1 MVSLAEKRRAA
12 AHLVKVLEVSERR
25 ACRVLALAR
34 STKRRS
40 SGSPNVELLARIH
53 ELSRAY
59 PRFGYRKIFFRLKHA
74 GWRVGRETV
83 RLLRKREG
91 LQVPQRQPKR
101 RRRGTSTQEAQT
113 ALYAN
118 HVWSYDFVS
127 DQTEDG
133 KTLRF
138 LTVIDE
144 YTRRGLWIECA
155 RHLTSFDVVRILDQL
170 VEVYGAPG
178 LVKSDNGPE
187 FVAKKVQQWLEAK
200 QIGARYIDPGS
211 PWQNGHNES
220 FNAVFRD
227 GCLNRWLFSS
237 PREARRIAEHWLLE
251 YNEERPHGSLGGL
264 APSTFFERW
273 EEEKRKEAA

>member
-12 AHLVKVLEVSERR
+12 VHLEKVLGVSERR
-25 ACRVLALAR
+25 ACRILALAR
-34 STKRRS
+34 STKRRP
-40 SGSPNVELLARIH
+40 SGGPDVELVARIH
-53 ELSRAY
+53 ELSREY
-59 PRFGYRKIFFRLKHA
+59 SRFGYRKIFFRLKHE

-83 RLLRKREG
+83 GVLRRREG

-101 RRRGTSTQEAQT
+101 RRRGTSTQEAQS

-155 RHLTSFDVVRILDQL
+155 RHLTSFDVVRVLEL

-187 FVAKKVQQWLEAK
+187 FVAKKPRSSNDGKKRRRRKQLDGQAK
-200 QIGARYIDPGS
+200 YLNSRLVSFLWAGHFEVFAVARFHQFD
-211 PWQNGHNES
+211 
-220 FNAVFRD
+220 AD
-227 GCLNRWLFSS
+227 AMA
-237 PREARRIAEHWLLE
+237 ARVEAEH
-251 YNEERPHGSLGGL
+251 RRAVAVGVD
-264 APSTFFERW
+264 ARCFERQAGGC
-273 EEEKRKEAA
+273 ELA